1 MWVTQGTPP
10 PRSARRMSSTSPL
23 HAVSSGLLVAIVGF
37 ASSTAIVVKGL
48 EAAGA
53 NAAEITSGLLAVSVA
68 MGVLGIGL
76 GLATRMPISIAWTTP
91 GMALLATTGV
101 VPGGF
106 PAVTGAFLVTGL
118 LIVAAGLFEPLGR
131 AVAAIP
137 KPIAAAMLAGVLM
150 KLCLAPFVA
159 LSRLPVAAAVVLAT
173 WLVLFRFARL
183 WAAPGAAA
191 VALGFILVADG
202 GGGPI
207 AFTLPVPVWVTPV
220 FEPQAL
226 ISVALPLFLVT
237 MASQNIP
244 GYAVLGTY
252 GYRPPFRP
260 LLIATGLAS
269 ALTAPLG
276 APTSN
281 LAAITAALCAGP
293 DADPDPARRWRV
305 AVTAGVIYI
314 GFGLLAAVLV
324 GLVTRSSPLLVEA
337 AAGLALLGA
346 LGASL
351 QGAVADEAERVPALL
366 TFLTAASGLTVAGI
380 GPAFWGLVV
389 GLVVH
394 VFLRAGRKPA

>member
-1 MWVTQGTPP
+1 MPAAS
-10 PRSARRMSSTSPL
+10 RL
-23 HAVSSGLLVAIVGF
+23 HVLSSGLLVAVVGF
-37 ASSTAIVVKGL
+37 ASSAAIVVKGL
-48 EAAGA
+48 ESAGA
-53 NAAEITSGLLAVSVA
+53 GPAEISSGLAVVSVA
-68 MGVLGIGL
+68 MGLLAAGL
-76 GLATRMPISIAWTTP
+76 SLATRMPISIAWTTP
-91 GMALLATTGV
+91 GMALLASTGA

-106 PAVTGAFLVTGL
+106 PAVVGAFLVTGAA
-118 LIVAAGLFEPLGR
+118 IVLAGLWEPLGR
-131 AVAAIP
+131 LVAAIP
-137 KPIAAAMLAGVLM
+137 RPIASAMLAGVLM
-150 KLCLAPFVA
+150 KLCLAPFLA

-191 VALGFILVADG
+191 VALGFIVASG
-202 GGGPI
+202 GGVST
-207 AFTLPVPVWVTPV
+207 FELPLPVWVTPV
-220 FEPQAL
+220 FEPEAL

-252 GYRPPFRP
+252 GYRPAFRP
-260 LLIATGLAS
+260 LLVATGLAS
-269 ALTAPLG
+269 ALTAPFG

-305 AVTAGVIYI
+305 AVAAGGVYV
-314 GFGLLAAVLV
+314 GFGVLAALIV

-351 QGAVADEAERVPALL
+351 QGAVAEERDRIPALL
-366 TFLTAASGLTVAGI
+366 TFLTAASGLSFAGI
-380 GPAFWGLVV
+380 GPAFWALVV
-389 GLVVH
+389 GLAVH
-394 VFLRAGRKPA
+394 AFLAIGRKPA